1 MFRRTGNSDRV
12 AVRQTAHPSSLA
24 AKYARTDMRKYSFR
38 VRVIDSWNRLS

>member
-12 AVRQTAHPSSLA
+12 AIRQTAQSSSLA
-24 AKYARTDMRKYSFR
+24 ARYARTDMRKYSFG